1 MSDSNSP
8 AVTQGKGHREQP
20 GPTEMHDARTSAEV
34 KRAAIWIGMALAVVG
49 VIWLSQPLMLIIGG
63 LVFAVILDGGTRL
76 LGRVL
81 PIGRGWRLAI
91 VSLAGFAFIVWTFFY
106 AGTTLAGQAEELR
119 AVVTA
124 QSERVTHYL
133 ARSGIMPKGGDMS
146 EIGGQLAGG
155 IGRLTTA
162 LSSAFG
168 ALSAI
173 VMILVIGIFVAIE
186 PKLYDRGVAW
196 MLPSKSRDGFYE
208 LSSKVGFT
216 LRRLMFGR
224 IVGMVVEGVGTWI
237 MLLIGGVPMAAL
249 LGLLTGLLAF
259 IPNIGAI
266 VSGVLMVA
274 VGFSAGSEAG
284 IWAIATYFIVQTV
297 DGYLIVPYVARRTVD
312 LAPALVLGAQL
323 IFGALFGILGLL
335 LADPIVAAV
344 KVALEN
350 FAKRKDEKADV
361 TAPVDPAPAPAR
373 PRGAGPAHSAQEAQ
387 RPAARPSRRRRAPPA

>member
-1 MSDSNSP
+1 MSSRASKKK
-8 AVTQGKGHREQP
+8 AVAATETRVEQP
-20 GPTEMHDARTSAEV
+20 GPTEFHDARLIAEV
-34 KRAAIWIGMALAVVG
+34 KRAAIWLGMALLVVG
-49 VIWLSQPLMLIIGG
+49 MVVLAQPIMLIIGG

-81 PIGRGWRLAI
+81 PIRRGWRLAI
-91 VSLAGFAFIVWTFFY
+91 VTIAGFAFIGWTFFY

-124 QSERVTHYL
+124 QSERLTGYL
-133 ARSGIMPKGGDMS
+133 RQSGLMPKGDMS
-146 EIGGQLAGG
+146 QVGSQLLGGV
-155 IGRLTTA
+155 GRLTTA
-162 LSSAFG
+162 LSTAVG
-168 ALSAI
+168 VLSSI
-173 VMILVIGIFVAIE
+173 LMVLVIGIFVAIE

-196 MLPSKSRDGFYE
+196 MLPTHSRDGFYE
-208 LSSKVGFT
+208 LSNKVGFT

-224 IVGMVVEGVGTWI
+224 IVGMVVEGVGTW
-237 MLLIGGVPMAAL
+237 LLLLAGGVPMAAL

-274 VGFSAGSEAG
+274 VGFSAGSDAG
-284 IWAIATYFIVQTV
+284 LWAIATYLIVQTI
-297 DGYLIVPYVARRTVD
+297 DGYVIVPYVARRTVD

-323 IFGALFGILGLL
+323 IFGALFGLMGLL

-350 FAKRKDEKADV
+350 LAKRGADKA
-361 TAPVDPAPAPAR
+361 
-373 PRGAGPAHSAQEAQ
+373 
-387 RPAARPSRRRRAPPA
+387 